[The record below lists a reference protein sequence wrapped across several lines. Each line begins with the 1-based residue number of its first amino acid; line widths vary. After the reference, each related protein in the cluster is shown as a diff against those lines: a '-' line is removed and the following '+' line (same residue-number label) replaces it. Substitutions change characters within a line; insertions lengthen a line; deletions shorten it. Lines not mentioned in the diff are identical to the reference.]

1 MSAAQRL
8 LLLDTGQEWGGGT
21 NSLLALLARLPR
33 QRYAINAVFYHDY
46 PRGHGP
52 CLSQTLAAL
61 DVPLTLHPPR
71 RQPRWAKLG
80 KEVARGLLTP
90 CRQWRAAAVEQI
102 ELAWRIRPNARWL
115 AAQLRAG
122 GYRALYMNNQ
132 PLSNLEGYLAAA
144 EAGVPVIQHCRSNPQ
159 LSPRAV
165 AAANQAACIIAVSH
179 GIADSLV
186 AQGVAR
192 ARIRV
197 VPNGIDPQQPLPDP
211 AACRARLGVSADT
224 VVIGTVCSL
233 LPRKGV
239 ADLIAALAQLVG
251 QVSTPLCLLV
261 IGDGPQRAAL
271 EQQAHAAGLEGCV
284 RFVGF
289 QAQVLDWT
297 AALDICVLAS
307 ASEGLPRVLLEAML
321 LGKPVLASRVSGSA
335 ELVVDGH
342 TGLLF
347 PYADRPALTAA
358 LATLIASPARR
369 QAMGQA
375 GRARVLA
382 HYSLDAYVAGVQQV
396 FDEVL
401 A

>member
-1 MSAAQRL
+1 M
-8 LLLDTGQEWGGGT
+8 
-21 NSLLALLARLPR
+21 
-33 QRYAINAVFYHDY
+33 
-46 PRGHGP
+46 
-52 CLSQTLAAL
+52 
-61 DVPLTLHPPR
+61 
-71 RQPRWAKLG
+71 
-80 KEVARGLLTP
+80 
-90 CRQWRAAAVEQI
+90 
-102 ELAWRIRPNARWL
+102 
-115 AAQLRAG
+115 
-122 GYRALYMNNQ
+122 
-132 PLSNLEGYLAAA
+132 
-144 EAGVPVIQHCRSNPQ
+144 
-159 LSPRAV
+159 
-165 AAANQAACIIAVSH
+165 
-179 GIADSLV
+179 
-186 AQGVAR
+186 
-192 ARIRV
+192 
-197 VPNGIDPQQPLPDP
+197 
-211 AACRARLGVSADT
+211 
-224 VVIGTVCSL
+224 
-233 LPRKGV
+233 
-239 ADLIAALAQLVG
+239 
-251 QVSTPLCLLV
+251 
-261 IGDGPQRAAL
+261 
-271 EQQAHAAGLEGCV
+271 

-401 A
+401 T

>member
-1 MSAAQRL
+1 MSQRL
-8 LLLDTGQEWGGGT
+8 LLLDNGREWGGGT
-21 NSLLALLARLPR
+21 NSLLALLARLDR
-33 QRYAINAVFYHDY
+33 ARHAVDAVFYHDY
-46 PRGHGP
+46 AGGP
-52 CLSQTLAAL
+52 LGQLSRSLAAL
-61 DVPLTLHPPR
+61 HVPLAIQPQR
-71 RQPRWAKLG
+71 RQPLWAKLG
-80 KEVARGLLTP
+80 KELARGVLTP
-90 CRQWRAAAVEQI
+90 LPGWRAAAVEHI
-102 ELAWRIRPNARWL
+102 ELAWRVRPNAQQL
-115 AAQLRAG
+115 AARLRQG
-122 GYRALYMNNQ
+122 GYQALYMNNQ
-132 PLSNLEGYLAAA
+132 PQSNLEGYLAAQL
-144 EAGVPVIQHCRSNPQ
+144 AGVPVIQHCRSNPA

-165 AAANQAACIIAVSH
+165 AAANQAARIIAVSH
-179 GIADSLV
+179 GIADSLR
-186 AQGVAR
+186 AQGVDP

-197 VPNGIDPQQPLPDP
+197 VPNGIDPTQPLPDP

-239 ADLIAALAQLVG
+239 ADLLTAVARLQSA
-251 QVSTPLCLLV
+251 TPLCVLV

-271 EQQAHAAGLEGCV
+271 EQQTHAAGLGECV

-289 QAQVLDWT
+289 QAQVLEWT

-321 LGKPVLASRVSGSA
+321 LGKPVVASRVTGSA

-347 PYADRPALTAA
+347 PYADAEALAAA
-358 LATLIASPARR
+358 LVALIADPARR
-369 QAMGQA
+369 QAMGAA

-382 HYSLDAYVAGVQQV
+382 EYTLDSYVTGVTRV

-401 A
+401 S

>member
-1 MSAAQRL
+1 MAWRRAGLAISVASAA
-8 LLLDTGQEWGGGT
+8 
-21 NSLLALLARLPR
+21 
-33 QRYAINAVFYHDY
+33 
-46 PRGHGP
+46 
-52 CLSQTLAAL
+52 
-61 DVPLTLHPPR
+61 
-71 RQPRWAKLG
+71 
-80 KEVARGLLTP
+80 
-90 CRQWRAAAVEQI
+90 
-102 ELAWRIRPNARWL
+102 
-115 AAQLRAG
+115 
-122 GYRALYMNNQ
+122 
-132 PLSNLEGYLAAA
+132 
-144 EAGVPVIQHCRSNPQ
+144 
-159 LSPRAV
+159 
-165 AAANQAACIIAVSH
+165 
-179 GIADSLV
+179 
-186 AQGVAR
+186 
-192 ARIRV
+192 
-197 VPNGIDPQQPLPDP
+197 
-211 AACRARLGVSADT
+211 VSADT

-251 QVSTPLCLLV
+251 QVSVPLCLLV

-271 EQQAHAAGLEGCV
+271 EHQAHAAGLGASV

-347 PYADRPALTAA
+347 PYADRQALAA
-358 LATLIASPARR
+358 GLATLIANPARR

-375 GRARVLA
+375 GRVRVLTD
-382 HYSLDAYVAGVQQV
+382 YSLDACVAGVQQV